1 MKRKDKYDLKRLYL
15 SVDHDYSQ
23 GGVEIDA
30 SMYYKDD
37 KNPVWEDSFKI
48 EPEEVL
54 YKQSWTY
61 IEELMMEVLLEWLEG
76 EVDE

>member
-1 MKRKDKYDLKRLYL
+1 MKRKDKYDLKRLYV

-23 GGVEIDA
+23 GGVEIET

-48 EPEEVL
+48 EPEDVL
-54 YKQSWTY
+54 FKRYWTY
-61 IEELMMEVLLEWLEG
+61 TEETMLETLLEWLEE
-76 EVDE
+76 EVEE

>member
-23 GGVEIDA
+23 GGVVIETA
-30 SMYYKDD
+30 MYYKDE
-37 KNPVWEDSFKI
+37 KEPVWRDVFKI
-48 EPEEVL
+48 HPEEVL

-61 IEELMMEVLLEWLEG
+61 IEELMMEVLLEWLEE

>member
-15 SVDHDYSQ
+15 SVDHDYSR
-23 GGVEIDA
+23 GGVEIEA
-30 SMYYKDD
+30 LMYYKDE
-37 KNPVWEDSFKI
+37 KEPVWKDVFKI
-48 EPEEVL
+48 HPEEVL

-76 EVDE
+76 EVEE

>member
-23 GGVEIDA
+23 GGVEIET

-76 EVDE
+76 EVEE

>member
-23 GGVEIDA
+23 GGVEIETT
-30 SMYYKDD
+30 MYYKDE
-37 KNPVWEDSFKI
+37 KNPVWKDLFKI
-48 EPEEVL
+48 DPEEVL

-61 IEELMMEVLLEWLEG
+61 IEELMIEVLLEWLEG
-76 EVDE
+76 EVEE

>member
-23 GGVEIDA
+23 GGVEIETA
-30 SMYYKDD
+30 MYYKDE
-37 KNPVWEDSFKI
+37 KSPVWKDLFKI
-48 EPEEVL
+48 HPEDVL
-54 YKQSWTY
+54 YKQSWTST
-61 IEELMMEVLLEWLEG
+61 EEIMLETLLEWLEE